1 MNWATVVVLFILG
14 VMVVSGTR
22 IKEGFATPRRSDIG
36 PVSEGWSEESGYI
49 RDLRY
54 TETSTDI
61 QGIGVA
67 ADFCRAVYRTGDPDS
82 LHIACAVGGR
92 DGMDTMEYRSRSRRE
107 GFVFSRDDY
116 WRRGDKGRM
125 DYGRIVRGPTGEFY
139 ASCAVAGRD
148 GFKAAEV
155 RDTRPP
161 PAIAQLLEAYDGIY
175 TWYRWIDDGVDYAQ
189 TTETEIHGRPQIP
202 YMLKP
207 LLTRGLQ
214 LNRNLEIP
222 VNDWLRFGE
231 PGQLALDSPHQI
243 RAISF
248 WIYWDSFEKGA
259 RVLEC
264 SNDGRKRDLVW
275 IGIEGGGTSLPPAPT
290 HQPPAEEIR
299 PDIMLRLGD
308 PGPQPTKLP
317 EKPRTHSSEVA
328 TWVFEIWDDEQRVM
342 RIAAPHTAHIGRW
355 QHVALTT
362 TDSTT
367 WWPTWQL
374 WIDGSPVATKH
385 EGRTIP
391 AQQLLHNF
399 IGKHVRGC
407 LADFRIYTK
416 PLTSEKIGAA
426 LSWMKPRL
434 HPTP

>member
-1 MNWATVVVLFILG
+1 MNWATWVVLIVLG
-14 VMVVSGTR
+14 VMLVSGTR

-36 PVSEGWSEESGYI
+36 PVSEGWAEEEGYI

-61 QGIGVA
+61 QGIGIA
-67 ADFCRAVYRTGDPDS
+67 ADFCRAVYRSGDPDS

-148 GFKAAEV
+148 GFKTAET

-214 LNRNLEIP
+214 LNRVPEAP
-222 VNDWLRFGE
+222 TNDCLRFGE

-248 WIYWDSFEKGA
+248 WIYWDSFAKGA

-275 IGIEGGGTSLPPAPT
+275 IGVEGGGSALPPAPT

-299 PDIMLRLGD
+299 PDLLLS
-308 PGPQPTKLP
+308 PGPQPAKLP
-317 EKPRTHSSEVA
+317 EKPRPVSPEVA
-328 TWVFEIWDDEQRVM
+328 SWVFEIWDDEQRIM
-342 RIAAPHTAHIGRW
+342 RIAAPHTAHTGSW

-362 TDSTT
+362 TDTTT

-374 WIDGSPVATKH
+374 WLDGAPVATKH

-407 LADFRIYTK
+407 IADFRIYTK
-416 PLTSEKIGAA
+416 PLTHEKINAA
-426 LSWMKPRL
+426 ISWMKSRL